1 MGLYL
6 LLQLVSL
13 FIQSQFTAFMMEKNM
28 KCIFVI
34 HMVSFQE
41 MYNHHNTCECT
52 NKVWDMAHQTNQR
65 KHQNEIKVNDL
76 FLP

>member
-1 MGLYL
+1 
-6 LLQLVSL
+6 
-13 FIQSQFTAFMMEKNM
+13 
-28 KCIFVI
+28 
-34 HMVSFQE
+34 MVGFQE